1 MKYKNYRNPYSGD
14 NRIYSF
20 NDLYNM
26 SFGEVIKNKKELL
39 GQYRVLGVPREEEL
53 QASNNVVHVE
63 AYTRDDGTEVK
74 AHWRSKPGS
83 SSGKNEQENIK
94 EESSNVDKEQKN
106 ESETD
111 SIEVKTE
118 KSGESRQEKQKEE
131 QVQTQEKEKEKR
143 LYPDEVAGVKR
154 GEPMSKEDAGGK
166 NVNPN
171 YDSNDEGYRLNCTY
185 CAAVYRAR
193 QMGYDLEALPIS
205 ESDSQE
211 AKLLQKY
218 PYYAYENQDGSNVTR
233 PELYR
238 SNDSNECL
246 KNIESKVG
254 KNEEYIMWYQPKE
267 GTEKLAHVVN
277 VSRNDKNELEF
288 YDSQSGKTYGKE
300 YIYKMN
306 FKKISENKIYY
317 YPQFLFRVDDK
328 VVKPKVLNKIA
339 RPSQRVP
346 I

>member
-1 MKYKNYRNPYSGD
+1 MRFKNYRNPYTND
-14 NRIYSF
+14 NKIYSF
-20 NDLYNM
+20 KDLYDM
-26 SFGEVIKNKKELL
+26 PFGELIRRKQEVL

-53 QASNNVVHVE
+53 QGSDNVVYVE
-63 AYTRDDGTEVK
+63 AYTREDGTEVK
-74 AHWRSKPGS
+74 AHYRSKPGGDS
-83 SSGKNEQENIK
+83 LQFDNRTSIGDASEVNEPIQEEQESQPNENIQEHNQDNK
-94 EESSNVDKEQKN
+94 EQTEQVDKE
-106 ESETD
+106 TD
-111 SIEVKTE
+111 E
-118 KSGESRQEKQKEE
+118 
-131 QVQTQEKEKEKR
+131 R
-143 LYPDEVAGVKR
+143 LYPEEIAGAKR
-154 GEPMSKEDAGGK
+154 GEPMSKSEAGGK

-171 YDSNDEGYRLNCTY
+171 YDSENEGYRLNCTY

-193 QMGYDLEALPIS
+193 QMGYNLEALPIS

-238 SNDSNECL
+238 SNDSKECL

-300 YIYKMN
+300 YIDKMN
-306 FKKISENKIYY
+306 FKKTSENKIYY

-328 VVKPKVLNKIA
+328 VVKPNVLNKIA